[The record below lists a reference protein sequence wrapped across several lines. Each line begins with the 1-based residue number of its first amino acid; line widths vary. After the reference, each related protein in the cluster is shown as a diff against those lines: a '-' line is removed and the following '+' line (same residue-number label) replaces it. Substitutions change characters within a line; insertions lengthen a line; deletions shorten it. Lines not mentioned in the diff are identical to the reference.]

1 MHYIKMIN
9 NFNDGKKTVVFPT
22 NAVSF
27 ISYTDKEIIISFN
40 NKESITITDDSGEA
54 VKNTAEK
61 IEEAFK
67 QA

>member
-9 NFNDGKKTVVFPT
+9 NFNDGKKTFVFPT
-22 NAVSF
+22 NTVSF